1 MPIDNLLSEIE
12 KFKTN
17 ISNSNDLINLLHET
31 SKKLSEQGKV
41 LDENHNKVIAQLNE
55 SIDGLNNS
63 LTQNNDFFNIELGRF
78 KDQYTSLD
86 EKIINLRAELNKNN
100 KKSVIL
106 FSIIIVG
113 ITLLL
118 ILLITLITLSI

>member
-63 LTQNNDFFNIELGRF
+63 LTQNNDFFNVELGRF

>member
-17 ISNSNDLINLLHET
+17 ISNSNDLINLLRET
-31 SKKLSEQGKV
+31 SKKLSEQGKI

-63 LTQNNDFFNIELGRF
+63 LTQNNDFFNVELGSF
-78 KDQYTSLD
+78 KEQ
-86 EKIINLRAELNKNN
+86 
-100 KKSVIL
+100 
-106 FSIIIVG
+106 
-113 ITLLL
+113 
-118 ILLITLITLSI
+118 

>member
-17 ISNSNDLINLLHET
+17 ISNSNDLINLLRET

-55 SIDGLNNS
+55 SIDGISNS
-63 LTQNNDFFNIELGRF
+63 LTQNNDFFNVELGRF
-78 KDQYTSLD
+78 KEQYSSLD

-100 KKSVIL
+100 KKSTIL